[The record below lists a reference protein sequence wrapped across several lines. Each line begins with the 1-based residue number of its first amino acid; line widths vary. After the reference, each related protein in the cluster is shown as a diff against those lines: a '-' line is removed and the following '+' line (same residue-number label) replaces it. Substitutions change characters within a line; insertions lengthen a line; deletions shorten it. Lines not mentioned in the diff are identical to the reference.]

1 MTSRFGKVVF
11 QLFQAVRSRAVV
23 SASGVILLALLAC
36 AAAIYHPVRAA
47 RVAAGLAAHNL
58 CSAVFVAG
66 LDPLVIMREQ
76 IGVFLPGPLGW
87 MVEYRIDRAKPGV
100 ETSFARIA
108 HASASYS
115 PGYGCRLDDPN
126 NIPAPI
132 SPPPIFG
139 GRSDAFAPE
148 EPVPAADLKLSAAI
162 DKVFAEDAS
171 QSLKN
176 VKAVVVCRD
185 GRVIGERYAPGFGV
199 RTPLLSYSVAKSLT
213 NALAGI
219 LVRQGRLRVDQ
230 GVEAPEWVDAADP
243 RRRITAEDLLRMRSG
258 LDVEEADTALSPVA
272 EMEFAQSDMASF
284 AARHPLKTPPG
295 ATWEYTSANTLILTR
310 LIGRIVGGG
319 EAGMLQF
326 AQRELFTRLNMGDV
340 TMEFDGA
347 GTFVGSSYVY
357 APARAYARL
366 GELYVNDGV
375 APDGV
380 RILPEGWVAWSRRS
394 TLGAPYGA
402 GFWTNDG
409 PGRMA
414 AQRVKSGFPK
424 DGFFASGILGQRIYI
439 VPSARVV
446 VARFGFSNPPDF
458 GIKDDL
464 ALIDAALHAGDSVQ

>member
-1 MTSRFGKVVF
+1 MRSNFGKLDF
-11 QLFQAVRSRAVV
+11 RLFQAVRSRAIVWA
-23 SASGVILLALLAC
+23 SALILLALLAS
-36 AAAIYHPVRAA
+36 AAAYHPIRTA
-47 RVAAGLAAHNL
+47 RVAAGLVAHNL
-58 CSAVFVAG
+58 CSAVFVAR
-66 LDPLVIMREQ
+66 LDPVAIMREQ

-87 MVEYRIDRAKPGV
+87 MVKYKIDRSTPSV
-100 ETSFARIA
+100 ETSFAGIG

-115 PGYGCRLDDPN
+115 PAYGCRLDDPN
-126 NIPAPI
+126 NIPVPI
-132 SPPPIFG
+132 SPPPIFENQ
-139 GRSDAFAPE
+139 SDAFAPE
-148 EPVPAADLKLSAAI
+148 QPVTAADLKLSAAI
-162 DKVFAEDAS
+162 DKVFTEDAS
-171 QSLKN
+171 QPLKN

-185 GRVIGERYAPGFGV
+185 GRVIGERYAPGYGV
-199 RTPLLSYSVAKSLT
+199 RTPLLSYSVAKSVT

-230 GVEAPEWVDAADP
+230 EVGAPEWVDTADP
-243 RRRITAEDLLRMRSG
+243 RRRITVEDLLRMRSG
-258 LDVEEADTALSPVA
+258 LDVEESDTALSPVA

-295 ATWEYTSANTLILTR
+295 ATWEYTSANTLILAR
-310 LIGRIVGGG
+310 LMGRIVGSG
-319 EAGMLQF
+319 EAGMRQF
-326 AQRELFTRLNMGDV
+326 AQRELVTRLNMGDV

-366 GELYVNDGV
+366 GELYANDGV
-375 APDGV
+375 APNGV

-409 PGRMA
+409 PSRIA
-414 AQRVKSGFPK
+414 ARRVKNGFPK
-424 DGFFASGILGQRIYI
+424 DGFFASGVLGQRIYI